1 MLSKLGEDKNEFKK
15 EFYSYLQPNDDEK
28 AALKVMDEI
37 KASFDEMDLNKNGLL
52 SKDEIKQGFSK
63 GDFELSDEGVDWILN
78 SCVDIDGADNINL
91 GEYIEFLGALAE
103 YGEYGDEFRKEF
115 FTYLTR
121 K

>member
-37 KASFDEMDLNKNGLL
+37 KESFDQMDLNKNGLL
-52 SKDEIKQGFSK
+52 SKDELKKGFSK
-63 GDFELSDEGVDWILN
+63 GDFELSDEGVDWILMN
-78 SCVDIDGADNINL
+78 IDNDGADNINL

-115 FTYLTR
+115 LTYLTR